1 MRNWL
6 RTPRPVF
13 VVAALLLTV
22 PVPSPAAAIR
32 WKVRWQPQRIVNGSP
47 LLLRVQTSAKLKS
60 LSATWLGHG
69 VYFSWDATHH
79 DWYGLA
85 GSSLETA
92 PGVYTLHL
100 SGELEASGG
109 QDQPAFDQQI
119 KVRHADY
126 PNASVIVDRKFTE
139 PNPAELEQIHQDKV
153 TKQKAF
159 SRITSAREWSG
170 DFRQPVV
177 ARISDVFG
185 ATRTFNGKVQS
196 THEGLDYAV
205 PAGTPVAAINSGTVV
220 LARPLFFEGNFVVID
235 HGQGLLTLYLHLS
248 HIEVKEG
255 EQVSGGQV
263 IGLSG
268 GTGRATGPHL
278 HLAVRWQGIYVD
290 PATLLSLNLP

>member
-6 RTPRPVF
+6 RTPRPVLI
-13 VVAALLLTV
+13 AAVLLLAV
-22 PVPSPAAAIR
+22 PALAKAIR

-60 LSATWLGHG
+60 LSATWLGHD
-69 VYFSWDATHH
+69 VYFSWDETQH
-79 DWYGLA
+79 DWYGIA
-85 GSSLETA
+85 GTSLETA
-92 PGVYTLHL
+92 PGVYTLRL
-100 SGELEASGG
+100 SAELQAGG
-109 QDQPAFDQQI
+109 GPDPLIFNQPV
-119 KVRHADY
+119 KVQHATY
-126 PNASVIVDRKFTE
+126 PNASVTVDHKFTE
-139 PNPAELEQIHQDKV
+139 PNPAELEQIHQDKT
-153 TKQKAF
+153 TKQEAF
-159 SRITSAREWSG
+159 SRFTPAREWSG

-196 THEGLDYAV
+196 THEGLDFAV
-205 PAGTPVAAINSGTVV
+205 PAGTPVAAINRGTVV

-248 HIEVKEG
+248 HIGVKEG
-255 EQVSGGQV
+255 EQVSSGQE